1 MASVGVA
8 RVWSAGVLE
17 QGVQAIGWH
26 AGTWNCLQRYV
37 STFFKIKYI
46 ILTIGPFKKWI
57 TTPPRVA
64 VFGGR
69 PGRRFGG
76 GDPSGRGLG
85 GRPRWRLTVTAFS
98 ERGRPRVRTVD
109 DEGVTGGASTKRT
122 EGSGCD
128 GG

>member
-1 MASVGVA
+1 MPVP
-8 RVWSAGVLE
+8 
-17 QGVQAIGWH
+17 
-26 AGTWNCLQRYV
+26 GTVFKGNV
-37 STFFKIKYI
+37 SQFFKIKYI

-76 GDPSGRGLG
+76 GGPSGRGLG
-85 GRPRWRLTVTAFS
+85 GRPRLRLMVMAFS

-109 DEGVTGGASTKRT
+109 DEGVMGSAVTKRPG
-122 EGSGCD
+122 GSG
-128 GG
+128 G